1 MVTEEKTE
9 LIEVEDVYERNAIE
23 DSAPMQPSKKKGT
36 WVAPLK
42 LLSYEK
48 IYYLWIPMIVIS
60 FLGVLI
66 SWLNL
71 EYKEPFL
78 DGSFYCTFI
87 TVMSPYV
94 LEFFVEL
101 KVKKKNQV
109 KQNFI
114 YFKITAIALA
124 VCHIFFSALLIGKP
138 LSQNIIF
145 QVIYIVASF
154 FMTLYIYLVFKMDNH
169 PEYLTE
175 SMDVPYDEV
184 LKRKRNDM
192 IVSASQ
198 TTSANKNG
206 LEIEI

>member
-1 MVTEEKTE
+1 MTIEEKTE
-9 LIEVEDVYERNAIE
+9 TIESEEVFDANPTK
-23 DSAPMQPSKKKGT
+23 DSTPIQSSEKKGN
-36 WVAPLK
+36 WGVPLK

-48 IYYLWIPMIVIS
+48 IYCLWIPMILIS

-87 TVMSPYV
+87 TVMAPYV

-101 KVKKKNQV
+101 KVKKRSDV

-138 LSQNIIF
+138 LSQNLIF
-145 QVIYIVASF
+145 QVIYILVSL

-169 PEYLTE
+169 PEYLME
-175 SMDVPYDEV
+175 CMDVPYDEV
-184 LKRKRNDM
+184 LKRKRNEM
-192 IVSASQ
+192 IMSASQ
-198 TTSANKNG
+198 TKSANKNG
-206 LEIEI
+206 VEIEI